1 MQRKKTRMIGASG
14 AGVLAAISLVAALAV
29 VTAVN
34 QHAAFAAPKEQK
46 TPSDNAGDVGWAA
59 TQNGDF
65 TQWCK
70 NEQGRSG
77 QDCARNDNNG
87 EYQSNVARNFNDRSD
102 HNNILDDEE

>member
-1 MQRKKTRMIGASG
+1 MQRKKTQMIGASG
-14 AGVLAAISLVAALAV
+14 AGVLAAISLVAALAA

-34 QHAAFAAPKEQK
+34 QQAAFAAPSDK

-59 TQNGDF
+59 TQIGDF

-87 EYQSNVARNFNDRSD
+87 EYQSNVARNYNDRSD